1 MITEVIIIFP
11 STLSLFLSPSS
22 LPSTLSSQDV
32 PDYEVQW
39 RIERQKPG
47 NCAALIYT
55 SGTTGPPKGVMISQ
69 DNITWTAAICAA
81 LYDLTEVT
89 NTEIK
94 KKFEEKNFEPTYNLN
109 YCAFF
114 SKFIIHCLISARKS
128 AHV

>member
-1 MITEVIIIFP
+1 LITENILY
-11 STLSLFLSPSS
+11 LSLSPSLSSPTTPS
-22 LPSTLSSQDV
+22 LSQDV

-69 DNITWTAAICAA
+69 DNVTWTAAICAA

-89 NTEIK
+89 NSK
-94 KKFEEKNFEPTYNLN
+94 K
-109 YCAFF
+109 
-114 SKFIIHCLISARKS
+114 IVRRKL
-128 AHV
+128 